1 MIIKEI
7 YEFDYELF
15 LAEQELYE
23 SMIDYGSVVTRESYG
38 LFLLNE
44 GVKET
49 IMGYLTRVSGSI
61 TKVWNN
67 LKDYIK
73 KYRDERDGEFLKE
86 IAPKINDANPKFTM
100 TNFPTYDMNNINNIK
115 VIPLNFEQMKDDLVN
130 KETFINKYYPNIKLT
145 DQNKN
150 FKDAIRSFCITKR
163 EDTRCTKEILKTMYD
178 FCNTDYTKLRDSIQG
193 DIEKYNTSSDNIK
206 NLVNQVTSSET
217 PQNECVSI
225 YESYLMEA
233 ETDSNSTKVQFKD
246 DPDAKQDGQGDNNI
260 TKKITVY
267 VQVTTDIL
275 SAKMK
280 MIQDIYKL
288 YMSTLRHYIPSK
300 KSNGENK
307 KSAENN
313 TNDNNTQVKI

>member
-86 IAPKINDANPKFTM
+86 IAPKINDFFNENMVMVDDEATRRNRLRFLGLLSEIILDLADFTSL
-100 TNFPTYDMNNINNIK
+100 I
-115 VIPLNFEQMKDDLVN
+115 
-130 KETFINKYYPNIKLT
+130 
-145 DQNKN
+145 
-150 FKDAIRSFCITKR
+150 
-163 EDTRCTKEILKTMYD
+163 
-178 FCNTDYTKLRDSIQG
+178 
-193 DIEKYNTSSDNIK
+193 
-206 NLVNQVTSSET
+206 
-217 PQNECVSI
+217 
-225 YESYLMEA
+225 
-233 ETDSNSTKVQFKD
+233 
-246 DPDAKQDGQGDNNI
+246 
-260 TKKITVY
+260 
-267 VQVTTDIL
+267 
-275 SAKMK
+275 
-280 MIQDIYKL
+280 
-288 YMSTLRHYIPSK
+288 
-300 KSNGENK
+300 
-307 KSAENN
+307 
-313 TNDNNTQVKI
+313 VK